1 MIWTYQVLSRT
12 GEEISGAYEGQKAQ
26 ALEFIG
32 EHQWE
37 LIALKAD
44 YLGFF
49 KQIFNGR
56 SISSEVL
63 AGFFGD
69 FHNMFTTG
77 MTLNQIIAALAETT
91 LHPVLKPILLKTQE
105 AVSQGESLSK
115 ALAFSRSMPWIVHS
129 TIYAGESSGKLKETV
144 AVLGDYFKRQGE
156 VKNKIINATVYPLM
170 VFVLL
175 VAVMLFV
182 SLNVVPKLQAL
193 LPPEA
198 MENPATRF
206 VLLISA
212 LLQKTWG
219 VWVVLL
225 IAGGFSL
232 YHYCKERRDE
242 LEFFTYKLPLIGV
255 ILKESALSFYF
266 LNLSVLLKSGVPLLK
281 ALADL
286 EVCMSTLISR
296 RFISCR
302 DRMLGGSSF
311 WEAINADEFFPPV
324 IVHTLRRGEEA
335 AKIPA
340 YCENLTSYFQQRTQ
354 VKIDQIICLIQPFL
368 LGMGGLFLVLIAFA
382 FLLPIYGSI
391 TKISAG

>member
-1 MIWTYQVLSRT
+1 MVWIYQVISRT
-12 GEEISGAYEGQKAQ
+12 GEEISGVYEGQKAQ
-26 ALEFIG
+26 ALEFIH

-37 LIALKAD
+37 LIALKVD
-44 YLGFF
+44 YWRVF

-77 MTLNQIIAALAETT
+77 MPLNQIIAALTETT
-91 LHPVLKPILLKTQE
+91 LHPVLKPILVKTQE

-115 ALAFSRSMPWIVHS
+115 ALAFSQSMPWIVHS
-129 TIYAGESSGKLKETV
+129 TLYAGESSGKLKETV
-144 AVLGDYFKRQGE
+144 AVLGDYFKRCGE
-156 VKNKIINATVYPLM
+156 VKNKVINAAVYPLI

-193 LPPEA
+193 LPTEA

-206 VLLISA
+206 VLMISA

-219 VWVVLL
+219 VWVAL
-225 IAGGFSL
+225 IVISGFAI
-232 YHYCKERRDE
+232 YHYCKEHRDE
-242 LEFFTYKLPLIGV
+242 LELFSYKIPLIGV
-255 ILKESALSFYF
+255 VLKESALSFYF

-286 EVCMSTLISR
+286 EACMGNLISR
-296 RFISCR
+296 RFLFCR
-302 DRMLGGSSF
+302 DHVLGGSSF
-311 WEAINADEFFPPV
+311 WESIAVDGFFPPV
-324 IVHTLRRGEEA
+324 IVHTLRRGEESA
-335 AKIPA
+335 QIPA
-340 YCENLTSYFQQRTQ
+340 YCENLTAYFQQRAQ
-354 VKIDQIICLIQPFL
+354 VKMDQIVHLIQPIL
-368 LGMGGLFLVLIAFA
+368 LGLGGLFLVVIAFA
-382 FLLPIYGSI
+382 FLIPIYGSI